1 LTKKDKKLLTFLI
14 LFLIA
19 VGFTVLIFLPKV
31 GTLSEVNAGIAEA
44 TIQKEET
51 LLKSTKLPQLEE
63 TLKDKEKEFATL
75 TQHFYSLMQ
84 TQEIDNLLTEKAL
97 AQGLSVRLLNIGQVE
112 ALATLEFYIGSE
124 EAEEALS
131 EEEEPE
137 ESEETQSA
145 NEESTDGTTAEDLAN
160 EEGGNTEETPEESEE
175 TPVNVIHQS
184 KISITVEGSA
194 GGIQNFVDELFND
207 PSILVTSWQRSGEG
221 MEEGQEVT
229 MINLTIFMCEVE

>member
-1 LTKKDKKLLTFLI
+1 M
-14 LFLIA
+14 
-19 VGFTVLIFLPKV
+19 V

-44 TIQKEET
+44 TIQKEEI

-63 TLKDKEKEFATL
+63 TLEDKEKEFATL
-75 TQHFYSLMQ
+75 TQHFYPLMQ

-97 AQGLSVRLLNIGQVE
+97 AQGLSVLLLNIGQVE
-112 ALATLEFYIGSE
+112 ALATLDSYIGVV

-131 EEEEPE
+131 EETE
-137 ESEETQSA
+137 ESEDTQSGD
-145 NEESTDGTTAEDLAN
+145 NKTKSETLEELSN
-160 EEGGNTEETPEESEE
+160 EEGGNAEETSEDSEE

-194 GGIQNFVDELFND
+194 SGIQNFVDELFKD
-207 PSILVTSWQRSGEG
+207 PSILVTSWQRSSDG